1 MASPALTGLSFPTVV
16 DLSSGAE
23 QVTFSLSASDPAGL
37 GDSVIFFT
45 NPIVLVN
52 PDGSTTAVSGINVSG
67 TTPTTVTVSPLTPI
81 ETDTVS
87 DLALI
92 DAVGNRSD
100 YTSSQLAALNLP
112 SAITFTGGST
122 YTAPPALSGLSFPAV
137 VDLSS
142 GAEQVTFSLSA
153 SDPAGLGDSVIF
165 FTNPIVL
172 VNPHGSPTAVSGIN
186 VSGTTPTTVTVSPL
200 TPIETDTVSDLA
212 LIDAVGNRSDYTSS
226 QLAALNLPS
235 AITFTGGIRI
245 QPLPP
250 SAGFHFPRSLT
261 LAAGQ
266 NRSRFPYRL
275 PIRPAWVT
283 RLFSSPIQL
292 FW

>member
-16 DLSSGAE
+16 DLSSGAQ

-37 GDSVIFFT
+37 GNSVIFFT

-112 SAITFTGGST
+112 SAITFT
-122 YTAPPALSGLSFPAV
+122 
-137 VDLSS
+137 
-142 GAEQVTFSLSA
+142 
-153 SDPAGLGDSVIF
+153 
-165 FTNPIVL
+165 
-172 VNPHGSPTAVSGIN
+172 
-186 VSGTTPTTVTVSPL
+186 
-200 TPIETDTVSDLA
+200 
-212 LIDAVGNRSDYTSS
+212 
-226 QLAALNLPS
+226 QLALNLQRRHGNRQLRRHRFRC
-235 AITFTGGIRI
+235 ADFRRRAGRLRLCQRRDGVHRLAGGRNRR
-245 QPLPP
+245 QRQRHRRQRWRLGNRQLQRHGQQHDRAERRH
-250 SAGFHFPRSLT
+250 AGAVRRREHQRHHDD
-261 LAAGQ
+261 
-266 NRSRFPYRL
+266 
-275 PIRPAWVT
+275 
-283 RLFSSPIQL
+283 
-292 FW
+292 